1 MGDGVAATK
10 VKSLT
15 TFIYGLTALPPCTYI
30 PLIIDI
36 AVTLQIDAA
45 DATTALP
52 LILPN
57 SIMST
62 IEHFCPVTE

>member
-1 MGDGVAATK
+1 M
-10 VKSLT
+10 
-15 TFIYGLTALPPCTYI
+15 
-30 PLIIDI
+30 PLCIDL
-36 AVTLQIDAA
+36 AVTLQIVAP

-62 IEHFCPVTE
+62 IEHCCPDTE